1 MEAFVTLK
9 KRPKFPLYRTF
20 LKFCTK
26 HLNYANVKK
35 ASLNKS
41 KEKERKKLSFFFVD
55 LLYFLFTKIFF
66 DLSLLSEDDNEE
78 ENYSESASNADSTY
92 YNMPAVVGPKLSWLD
107 SAKIRYGIKII
118 IFLETELVILVI

>member
-35 ASLNKS
+35 ASLNKNR
-41 KEKERKKLSFFFVD
+41 EKERMKLSLFKFVD
-55 LLYFLFTKIFF
+55 IFRVTFYSSKLFQDFCLRMTTKKKITPNLLRMQTVR
-66 DLSLLSEDDNEE
+66 
-78 ENYSESASNADSTY
+78 T
-92 YNMPAVVGPKLSWLD
+92 
-107 SAKIRYGIKII
+107 II
-118 IFLETELVILVI
+118 CQL